1 MTKQTFFFTNNFFH
15 WNFSGPP
22 IFWDHLF
29 FCHNFILDQNLF
41 WTQDIFDLD
50 IFSFYQKVVSDP
62 NFFSLCATL
71 NSFLANRFF
80 DPKIFNPE
88 IVFNPK
94 LIVNQKLIFDQI
106 CFLPK
111 NCLIQISFGHNF
123 ALPKMFFE
131 QEIVSGPNMFFE
143 PTFGLDFRYH
153 LSQYLLDTKYLYPNF
168 VLIQN
173 LCDPKLSLDPTFFV
187 SNLFWP
193 KNIYIYILIQL

>member
-41 WTQDIFDLD
+41 GTQDIFDLD

-94 LIVNQKLIFDQI
+94 SIVNQKLIFDQI
-106 CFLPK
+106 CFCPK
-111 NCLIQISFGHNF
+111 
-123 ALPKMFFE
+123 
-131 QEIVSGPNMFFE
+131 IVSFKF
-143 PTFGLDFRYH
+143 
-153 LSQYLLDTKYLYPNF
+153 LLDTILLYPKCFLNK
-168 VLIQN
+168 
-173 LCDPKLSLDPTFFV
+173 KLYLDPICFLNQHSVWT
-187 SNLFWP
+187 SDIICP
-193 KNIYIYILIQL
+193 NIF